1 MTDMPVNENEEA
13 LEGGERRSRLS
24 ALLGD
29 LVKRKGRM
37 EAAKLLGVNY
47 KTVVRAEETGRITDH
62 VGQALD
68 KLLGDDE
75 GAEVPGNGTL
85 EDRIERLEGGGGGA
99 KGAEGVCRGPAKGRR
114 RDGCRQPARRKGV
127 GVQDEEGRVGTH
139 SETITPVP
147 GMRQLKPSSE
157 RRVDPEI
164 VTEEPAGDDPEV
176 YGPAWPPVEEWR
188 RLRANHPHRG
198 KSMSWLLTEERLLVL
213 ELDMLEEHGLTL
225 PPETQP
231 LRGSG
236 AGARPRG
243 ATRPSTTPGG
253 RCENGRCSVGSAGP
267 SPSDSGGDR
276 EPGGGVMLAYG

>member
-1 MTDMPVNENEEA
+1 
-13 LEGGERRSRLS
+13 
-24 ALLGD
+24 
-29 LVKRKGRM
+29 M

-85 EDRIERLEGGGGGA
+85 EDRIERLEGEVGELRELRESVEVLRRVVEEMGA
-99 KGAEGVCRGPAKGRR
+99 DNPHGE
-114 RDGCRQPARRKGV
+114 KGV

-176 YGPAWPPVEEWR
+176 YGPAWPLVEEWR

-198 KSMSWLLTEERLLVL
+198 KNMSWLLTEERLLVL

-231 LRGSG
+231 LRGFG
-236 AGARPRG
+236 RRG
-243 ATRPSTTPGG
+243 QTTWRHTALHDTR
-253 RCENGRCSVGSAGP
+253 RALRKRRLLRWVRRGP
-267 SPSDSGGDR
+267 SPLDSGGDR